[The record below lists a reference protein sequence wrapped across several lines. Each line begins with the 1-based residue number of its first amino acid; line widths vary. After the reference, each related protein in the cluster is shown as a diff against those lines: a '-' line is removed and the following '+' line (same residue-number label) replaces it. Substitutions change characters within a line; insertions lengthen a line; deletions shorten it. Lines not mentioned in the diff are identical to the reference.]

1 MATVKNS
8 RIKDAKRKIPATMVS
23 QHPDHASIP
32 YWKKSLEST
41 RPSSGSRDK
50 SLGKDTEHGN
60 SAKNTRL
67 STLATNDISAFI
79 STAEETRE
87 LYLSFSDLGVSE
99 YKWDWEGK
107 LVDESVME
115 RLLSEFYDF
124 FKDNPIGQEK
134 FLTFRLPNPQVET
147 EFRLGRAFMNLISAA
162 AMARQFNLPD
172 TPLFEVILP
181 MTTGPSEM
189 MEIHEAFNEMAGL
202 KHKLYRM
209 EKVPLKS
216 IKVIP
221 LFEDI
226 ETIANS
232 GKILEDYI
240 KAYGSRFGRLPIYIR
255 PYVAR
260 SDPALNSGMVPTV
273 LAIKLAL
280 SDYASFTEKYGIPT
294 YPIIGSA
301 SLPFRG
307 GLSPE
312 TVDSFTN
319 EYRGV
324 RTALLQSAFRYDYP
338 KEDVLAAIKKLELLL
353 PRGTAEK
360 ISSSERVMILE
371 IMRTFEAFYK
381 PTIEGIADVINK
393 IAGNLPKRRER
404 VQHVGLFGYSRGL
417 GKVRLPRAIG
427 FTAALYSIG
436 VPPEMIGTGRGL
448 KSLVSRVDSLG
459 AAEKADGSRVEHGMT
474 VLEKY
479 YLNIRQDLKR
489 AGRFLNKH
497 NLKLLASR
505 EDGQQEFWKSI
516 QEDVEEIE
524 KYLGERLEPVTKEE
538 LEHQKISGKILQAL
552 ISGKSTK
559 DLVEKSAH
567 LRKSLG

>member
-1 MATVKNS
+1 MS
-8 RIKDAKRKIPATMVS
+8 LKRKIPATMVS
-23 QHPDHASIP
+23 QHPDHASVP
-32 YWKKSLEST
+32 YWKIKIAT
-41 RPSSGSRDK
+41 GSANPR
-50 SLGKDTEHGN
+50 
-60 SAKNTRL
+60 
-67 STLATNDISAFI
+67 NDDGGAFI

-87 LYLSFSDLGVSE
+87 LFLSFSDLGVSE

-115 RLLSEFYDF
+115 RLLSDYYDF

-162 AMARQFNLPD
+162 AMAAQFKLPD

-181 MTTGPSEM
+181 MTTSPGEM
-189 MEIHEAFNEMAGL
+189 MEIHEAFNEIAGL

-226 ETIANS
+226 DTIANS

-280 SDYASFTEKYGIPT
+280 SDYAAFSEKYNIPT

-301 SLPFRG
+301 SLSFRG
-307 GLSPE
+307 GLTPE

-338 KEDVLAAIKKLELLL
+338 KKEVIAAIKRLESLL
-353 PRGTAEK
+353 PRGIAERV
-360 ISSSERVMILE
+360 SVSERAVILE
-371 IMRTFEAFYK
+371 MMKIFESFYK
-381 PTIEGIADVINK
+381 PTIEGIADIINQ
-393 IAGNLPKRRER
+393 IATDLPKRRER
-404 VQHVGLFGYSRGL
+404 VQHVGLFGYSRGM

-436 VPPEMIGTGRGL
+436 VPPELIGTGRGL
-448 KSLVSRVDSLG
+448 RSVIPAKAGIQADSS
-459 AAEKADGSRVEHGMT
+459 GSQIKFGMT

-489 AGRFLNKH
+489 AGAYLNKK
-497 NLKLLASR
+497 NLRALAL
-505 EDGQQEFWKSI
+505 KSKFFKGI
-516 QEDVEEIE
+516 EEDVLEIE
-524 KYLGERLEPVTKEE
+524 KYLGEKLEPKTRDE
-538 LEHQKISGKILQAL
+538 LEHQKISTKILQAL
-552 ISGKSTK
+552 NSKKSTK
-559 DLVEKSAH
+559 DLVEKSAL

>member
-1 MATVKNS
+1 MTNVTKATKVET
-8 RIKDAKRKIPATMVS
+8 RI
-23 QHPDHASIP
+23 
-32 YWKKSLEST
+32 
-41 RPSSGSRDK
+41 
-50 SLGKDTEHGN
+50 
-60 SAKNTRL
+60 
-67 STLATNDISAFI
+67 TNNNSAFI
-79 STAEETRE
+79 STAEETHE
-87 LYLSFSDLGVSE
+87 LFLSFSDLGVSE

-115 RLLSEFYDF
+115 RLLQDHYEFF
-124 FKDNPIGQEK
+124 QKNPIGQEK

-162 AMARQFNLPD
+162 AMARQFKLPD

-181 MTTGPSEM
+181 MTTSPGEM
-189 MEIHEAFNEMAGL
+189 MEIHEAFVEMAGL

-226 ETIANS
+226 NTIASS

-240 KAYGSRFGRLPIYIR
+240 KAFGSRFGRLPEYIR

-280 SDYASFTEKYGIPT
+280 SDYAAFSEKYGIPT

-301 SLPFRG
+301 SLSFRG

-312 TVDSFTN
+312 TVDSFSN

-338 KEDVLAAIKKLELLL
+338 KKDVISAIKRLESLL
-353 PRGTAEK
+353 PRGVAQKVTSNEKAE
-360 ISSSERVMILE
+360 MLE
-371 IMRTFEAFYK
+371 IMKIFESFYK
-381 PTIEGIADVINK
+381 PTIEGIAGIINQ
-393 IAGNLPKRRER
+393 IAGDLPKRRER
-404 VQHVGLFGYSRGL
+404 VQHVGLFGYSRGV

-427 FTAALYSIG
+427 FTAALYSLGI
-436 VPPEMIGTGRGL
+436 PPELIGTGRGL
-448 KSLVSRVDSLG
+448 KAINDERSHTPSSKAKINDSKTG
-459 AAEKADGSRVEHGMT
+459 

-479 YLNIRQDLKR
+479 YLNLRQDLKR
-489 AGRFLNKH
+489 AGAYLNKK
-497 NLKLLASR
+497 NLRALAMKNKYFKAI
-505 EDGQQEFWKSI
+505 E
-516 QEDVEEIE
+516 EDVAKIE
-524 KYLGERLEPVTKEE
+524 KYLGEKLEPESKNE
-538 LEHQKISGKILQAL
+538 LEHQKLTTKILQNL
-552 ISGKSTK
+552 NLKKSTR

>member
-1 MATVKNS
+1 MLYGSTILTDMTTV
-8 RIKDAKRKIPATMVS
+8 RKIPATMVS
-23 QHPDHASIP
+23 QHPDHASVP
-32 YWKKSLEST
+32 YWKEGT
-41 RPSSGSRDK
+41 
-50 SLGKDTEHGN
+50 
-60 SAKNTRL
+60 
-67 STLATNDISAFI
+67 AFI
-79 STAEETRE
+79 STAEETKE
-87 LYLSFSDLGVSE
+87 LFLSFSDLGVSE

-115 RLLSEFYDF
+115 RLLQEYYEF
-124 FKDNPIGQEK
+124 FKDNPIGQER

-162 AMARQFNLPD
+162 AMAKQFNLPD

-181 MTTGPSEM
+181 MTTGPAEM

-221 LFEDI
+221 LFEDVD
-226 ETIANS
+226 TIANS
-232 GKILEDYI
+232 GKILEEYI
-240 KAYGSRFGRLPIYIR
+240 KAYGSKFGRLPIYIR

-260 SDPALNSGMVPTV
+260 SDPALNSGMIPTI

-280 SDYASFTEKYGIPT
+280 SDFAAFEEKYQIPL

-307 GLSPE
+307 GLTPE

-338 KEDVLAAIKKLELLL
+338 KNEVIAAIKKLESLL
-353 PRGTAEK
+353 PRGKAERVLG
-360 ISSSERVMILE
+360 SEREIILE
-371 IMRTFEAFYK
+371 MMKTFEGFYK
-381 PTIEGIADVINK
+381 PTIEGLAEIINQ
-393 IAGNLPKRRER
+393 IAGDLPKRRER

-436 VPPEMIGTGRGL
+436 VPPELIGTGRGI
-448 KSLVSRVDSLG
+448 KSITSTKSTTGGNIEL
-459 AAEKADGSRVEHGMT
+459 
-474 VLEKY
+474 LEKF
-479 YLNIRQDLKR
+479 YLNIRQDLKK
-489 AGRFLNKH
+489 AGAFLNKK
-497 NLKLLASR
+497 NLKTLALKNKFFKGI
-505 EDGQQEFWKSI
+505 E
-516 QEDVEEIE
+516 EDVLGIDE
-524 KYLGERLEPVTKEE
+524 YLGYKLEPVSKAEI
-538 LEHQKISGKILQAL
+538 EHQKISAKVLQAVL
-552 ISGKSTK
+552 AGKSTK
-559 DLVEKSAH
+559 DLVEKGAY

>member
-1 MATVKNS
+1 MS
-8 RIKDAKRKIPATMVS
+8 AKRKIPATMVS
-23 QHPDHASIP
+23 QHPDHASTP
-32 YWKKSLEST
+32 YWH
-41 RPSSGSRDK
+41 DK
-50 SLGKDTEHGN
+50 PFI
-60 SAKNTRL
+60 
-67 STLATNDISAFI
+67 ATSD
-79 STAEETRE
+79 ETKE
-87 LYLSFSDLGVSE
+87 LFLSFSDLGVSE

-115 RLLSEFYDF
+115 RLLSEHYEF

-162 AMARQFNLPD
+162 AMAAQFKLPD

-181 MTTGPSEM
+181 MTTSPGEM
-189 MEIHEAFNEMAGL
+189 MEIHEAFVEMAGL

-209 EKVPLKS
+209 DKVPLKS

-226 ETIANS
+226 DTIANS
-232 GKILEDYI
+232 GKILEDYV

-280 SDYASFTEKYGIPT
+280 SDYAAFEEKYGIPT

-307 GLSPE
+307 GLTPE

-338 KEDVLAAIKKLELLL
+338 KKDVIAAIKRLESLL
-353 PRGTAEK
+353 PRGKA
-360 ISSSERVMILE
+360 ERVSPGQRTEILE
-371 IMRTFEAFYK
+371 IMKTFESYYK
-381 PTIEGIADVINK
+381 PTIEGIADIINI
-393 IAGNLPKRRER
+393 IAGDLPKRRER
-404 VQHVGLFGYSRGL
+404 VQHVGLFGYSRGM

-436 VPPEMIGTGRGL
+436 VPPELIGTGRGI
-448 KSLVSRVDSLG
+448 K
-459 AAEKADGSRVEHGMT
+459 AIKNAESGMRNLEL
-474 VLEKY
+474 LEKF
-479 YLNIRQDLKR
+479 YLNIRQDLKK
-489 AGRFLNKH
+489 AGAYLNKK
-497 NLKLLASR
+497 NLHALAVKDKFFKGV
-505 EDGQQEFWKSI
+505 E
-516 QEDVEEIE
+516 EDVAEIE
-524 KYLGERLEPVTKEE
+524 KYLGEKLEPRTKEE
-538 LEHQKISGKILQAL
+538 LEHQKLSAKILQAL
-552 ISGKSTK
+552 NSKKSTK
-559 DLVEKSAH
+559 DLVEKSAL

>member
-1 MATVKNS
+1 MS
-8 RIKDAKRKIPATMVS
+8 IKRKIPATMVS
-23 QHPDHASIP
+23 QHPDHSGTP
-32 YWKKSLEST
+32 YWHDQ
-41 RPSSGSRDK
+41 P
-50 SLGKDTEHGN
+50 
-60 SAKNTRL
+60 
-67 STLATNDISAFI
+67 FI
-79 STAEETRE
+79 STADETKE
-87 LYLSFSDLGVSE
+87 LFLSFSDLGVSE

-115 RLLSEFYDF
+115 RLLQDHYDY

-162 AMARQFNLPD
+162 AMARQFKLPD

-181 MTTGPSEM
+181 MTTSSADM
-189 MEIHEAFNEMAGL
+189 MEIHEAFVEIAGL

-209 EKVPLKS
+209 DKIPLKS
-216 IKVIP
+216 VKVIP

-226 ETIANS
+226 GTIANS
-232 GKILEDYI
+232 GKILEEYI
-240 KAYGSRFGRLPIYIR
+240 KAFGSRFGRLPFYIR

-273 LAIKLAL
+273 LAIKIAL
-280 SDYASFTEKYGIPT
+280 SDYATFEEKYGIPT

-312 TVDSFTN
+312 TVDSFSN

-338 KEDVLAAIKKLELLL
+338 KKEVISAIKRLESLL
-353 PRGTAEK
+353 PRGKAER
-360 ISSSERVMILE
+360 ISASERTEMLE
-371 IMRTFEAFYK
+371 IMKSFESFYK
-381 PTIEGIADVINK
+381 PTIEGIAESINLV
-393 IAGNLPKRRER
+393 AGDLPKRRER

-427 FTAALYSIG
+427 FTAALYSLG
-436 VPPEMIGTGRGL
+436 VPPELIATGRGL
-448 KSLVSRVDSLG
+448 GEITNAKLQITN
-459 AAEKADGSRVEHGMT
+459 EKLK

-479 YLNIRQDLKR
+479 YLNLRQDLKR
-489 AGRFLNKH
+489 AGAYLNKR
-497 NLKLLASR
+497 NLRALAVKNKFFKFI
-505 EDGQQEFWKSI
+505 E
-516 QEDVEEIE
+516 EDVSEIE
-524 KYLGERLEPVTKEE
+524 KYLGEKLEPRTKEE
-538 LEHQKISGKILQAL
+538 LEHQKISTKILQAL
-552 ISGKSTK
+552 NAKKSTK
-559 DLVEKSAH
+559 DLVEKSAK

>member
-1 MATVKNS
+1 MSKM
-8 RIKDAKRKIPATMVS
+8 RKIPSTMVS
-23 QHPDHASIP
+23 QHPDHASVP
-32 YWKKSLEST
+32 YWK
-41 RPSSGSRDK
+41 SG
-50 SLGKDTEHGN
+50 GGN
-60 SAKNTRL
+60 SN
-67 STLATNDISAFI
+67 SAFI

-87 LYLSFSDLGVSE
+87 LFLSFSDLGVSE

-115 RLLSEFYDF
+115 RLLSEHYDF
-124 FKDNPIGQEK
+124 FKENPIGQEK

-162 AMARQFNLPD
+162 AMARQFKLPD

-181 MTTGPSEM
+181 MTLGSADM
-189 MEIHEAFNEMAGL
+189 MEIHEAFNEMASL

-209 EKVPLKS
+209 DKIPLKS

-226 ETIANS
+226 LTIANS
-232 GKILEDYI
+232 GKILEEYI

-260 SDPALNSGMVPTV
+260 SDPALNSGIVPV
-273 LAIKLAL
+273 ILAIKLAL
-280 SDYASFTEKYGIPT
+280 SDYADFEKKYEIPL

-307 GLSPE
+307 GLTPK
-312 TVDSFTN
+312 TVDSFSN
-319 EYRGV
+319 EYRGI

-338 KEDVLAAIKKLELLL
+338 KKDVIAAIKRLESLL
-353 PRGTAEK
+353 PRGEAQK
-360 ISSSERVMILE
+360 VSAKERAQILE
-371 IMRTFEAFYK
+371 IMKIFESFYK
-381 PTIEGIADVINK
+381 STIEGIAVVINR
-393 IAGNLPKRRER
+393 IAADLPARRER
-404 VQHVGLFGYSRGL
+404 VQHVGLFGYSRGV

-436 VPPEMIGTGRGL
+436 IPPELIGTGRGL
-448 KSLVSRVDSLG
+448 KGLSVKG
-459 AAEKADGSRVEHGMT
+459 EGEK

-479 YLNIRQDLKR
+479 YLNLRQDLQR
-489 AGRFLNKH
+489 AGAYLNKK
-497 NLKLLASR
+497 NLSLLAKKNKY
-505 EDGQQEFWKSI
+505 FKAI
-516 QEDVEEIE
+516 VEDVAGIE
-524 KYLGERLEPVTKEE
+524 KYLGGKLEPVTKDE
-538 LEHQKISGKILQAL
+538 LEHQKLSSKLLQNLNAKKP
-552 ISGKSTK
+552 IK
-559 DLVEKSAH
+559 DLIEKSAI

>member
-1 MATVKNS
+1 MAIKKTSNS
-8 RIKDAKRKIPATMVS
+8 KDSKRKIPGTMVS
-23 QHPDHASIP
+23 QHPDHAGAP
-32 YWKKSLEST
+32 YWH
-41 RPSSGSRDK
+41 DK
-50 SLGKDTEHGN
+50 
-60 SAKNTRL
+60 
-67 STLATNDISAFI
+67 AFI
-79 STAEETRE
+79 STADETKE
-87 LYLSFSDLGVSE
+87 LFLSFSDLGVSE

-115 RLLSEFYDF
+115 RLLSDYYEF

-162 AMARQFNLPD
+162 AMASQFKLPD

-221 LFEDI
+221 LFEDVD
-226 ETIANS
+226 TIANS

-240 KAYGSRFGRLPIYIR
+240 KAYGSRFSRLPIYIR

-260 SDPALNSGMVPTV
+260 SDPALNSGMIPTV

-280 SDYASFTEKYGIPT
+280 SDYAAFSEKYGIPT

-338 KEDVLAAIKKLELLL
+338 KQDVLSAIKRLESLL
-353 PRGTAEK
+353 PRGTADRV
-360 ISSSERVMILE
+360 STSERSEILE
-371 IMRTFEAFYK
+371 MMKIFEGFYK
-381 PTIEGIADVINK
+381 PTIEGIADIINK
-393 IAGNLPKRRER
+393 IAGDLPKRRER

-436 VPPEMIGTGRGL
+436 VPPELIGTGRGL
-448 KSLVSRVDSLG
+448 KVVR
-459 AAEKADGSRVEHGMT
+459 EKGEGER
-474 VLEKY
+474 VLEKF
-479 YLNIRQDLKR
+479 YLNIRTDLKR
-489 AGRFLNKH
+489 AGAYLNKK
-497 NLKLLASR
+497 NLRALSL
-505 EDGQQEFWKSI
+505 KSKFFKGI
-516 QEDVEEIE
+516 EEDVSEIE
-524 KYLGERLEPVTKEE
+524 KYLGVKLEPETRDQI
-538 LEHQKISGKILQAL
+538 EHQKVSAKVLVNLNA
-552 ISGKSTK
+552 GKSTK
-559 DLVEKSAH
+559 DLVEKGAH

>member
-1 MATVKNS
+1 MSMKHSLRDKSLKQNLRS
-8 RIKDAKRKIPATMVS
+8 RDLKRKIPATMVS
-23 QHPDHASIP
+23 QHPDHASVP
-32 YWKKSLEST
+32 YWKSDEAGERRSDERKAEK
-41 RPSSGSRDK
+41 SSGAS
-50 SLGKDTEHGN
+50 SLRSSVANH
-60 SAKNTRL
+60 
-67 STLATNDISAFI
+67 AFI

-87 LYLSFSDLGVSE
+87 LFLSFSDLGVSE

-115 RLLSEFYDF
+115 RLLQEHYDF
-124 FKDNPIGQEK
+124 FKDNPIGREK
-134 FLTFRLPNPQVET
+134 FLTFRLPNPQVQT

-162 AMARQFNLPD
+162 AMAAQFKLPD

-221 LFEDI
+221 LFEDVDS
-226 ETIANS
+226 IANS

-240 KAYGSRFGRLPIYIR
+240 KAFGSRFGRLPIYIR

-280 SDYASFTEKYGIPT
+280 SAYRDFEEKYQIPL

-338 KEDVLAAIKKLELLL
+338 KVQVISAIRRLESLL
-353 PRGTAEK
+353 PRGIAER
-360 ISSSERVMILE
+360 ISSSEREQILD
-371 IMRTFEAFYK
+371 IMKIFEGFYK
-381 PTIEGIADVINK
+381 PTIEGIAEVINQ
-393 IAGNLPKRRER
+393 IASDLPKRRER

-436 VPPEMIGTGRGL
+436 VPPELVGTGRGL
-448 KSLVSRVDSLG
+448 KVINDEILMIKDS
-459 AAEKADGSRVEHGMT
+459 KQNI
-474 VLEKY
+474 LEKY
-479 YLNIRQDLKR
+479 HLNIRQDLKR
-489 AGRFLNKH
+489 AGAFLNKR
-497 NLKLLASR
+497 NLSALAKQNKFFKGI
-505 EDGQQEFWKSI
+505 E
-516 QEDVEEIE
+516 EDVTEIE
-524 KYLGERLEPVTKEE
+524 KFLGEKLEPRTKEE
-538 LEHQKISGKILQAL
+538 LEHQKVSAKVLQNVLAK
-552 ISGKSTK
+552 KSTK
-559 DLVEKSAH
+559 DLVEKGAF

>member
-1 MATVKNS
+1 M
-8 RIKDAKRKIPATMVS
+8 RKIPATMVS
-23 QHPDHASIP
+23 QHPDHASVP
-32 YWKKSLEST
+32 YWKQGQGT
-41 RPSSGSRDK
+41 RDK
-50 SLGKDTEHGN
+50 SLGKNNDP
-60 SAKNTRL
+60 RL
-67 STLATNDISAFI
+67 STLATSDSKGAFI

-87 LYLSFSDLGVSE
+87 LFLSFSDLGVSE

-115 RLLSEFYDF
+115 RLLQDYYEF

-162 AMARQFNLPD
+162 AMAKQFNLPD

-181 MTTGPSEM
+181 MTTGPAEM

-221 LFEDI
+221 LFEDVD
-226 ETIANS
+226 TIANS
-232 GKILEDYI
+232 GKILEEYI
-240 KAYGSRFGRLPIYIR
+240 KAYGSKFGRLPIYIR

-260 SDPALNSGMVPTV
+260 SDPALNSGMIPTV

-280 SDYASFTEKYGIPT
+280 SAYVDFEEKYKIPL

-312 TVDSFTN
+312 TVDSFVN

-338 KEDVLAAIKKLELLL
+338 KKMVISAIKRLESLL
-353 PRGTAEK
+353 PRGIADK
-360 ISSSERVMILE
+360 ITVAERVEILE
-371 IMRTFEAFYK
+371 MMKIFEGFYK
-381 PTIEGIADVINK
+381 PTIEGIAEIINV
-393 IAGNLPKRRER
+393 IAGDLPKRRER

-436 VPPEMIGTGRGL
+436 VPPELIGTGRGL
-448 KSLVSRVDSLG
+448 GELKVKS
-459 AAEKADGSRVEHGMT
+459 EKLK
-474 VLEKY
+474 VLEKF

-489 AGRFLNKH
+489 AGGYLNKK
-497 NLKLLASR
+497 NLRALA
-505 EDGQQEFWKSI
+505 QKSKFFKGI
-516 QEDVEEIE
+516 EEDVLEIE
-524 KYLGERLEPVTKEE
+524 KYLEEKLEPHTKEE
-538 LEHQKISGKILQAL
+538 LEHQKISAKVLQAL
-552 ISGKSTK
+552 TAGKSTK
-559 DLVEKSAH
+559 DLVEKGAY

>member
-1 MATVKNS
+1 MSTQAKVSSAVSLLRAKE
-8 RIKDAKRKIPATMVS
+8 AKRKIPGTMVS
-23 QHPDHASIP
+23 QHPDHASVP
-32 YWKKSLEST
+32 YWKRDTGRGT
-41 RPSSGSRDK
+41 RDTKKDAFTFEQSRK
-50 SLGKDTEHGN
+50 EGE
-60 SAKNTRL
+60 
-67 STLATNDISAFI
+67 AFI
-79 STAEETRE
+79 STADETKE
-87 LYLSFSDLGVSE
+87 LFLSFSDLGVSE

-115 RLLSEFYDF
+115 RLLSDYYEF
-124 FKDNPIGQEK
+124 FKENPIGQEK

-162 AMARQFNLPD
+162 AMASQFKLPD

-181 MTTGPSEM
+181 MTTSPGEM

-221 LFEDI
+221 LFEDVD
-226 ETIANS
+226 TIANS

-260 SDPALNSGMVPTV
+260 SDPALNSGMIPTV

-280 SDYASFTEKYGIPT
+280 SDYAGFSEKYGIPT

-338 KEDVLAAIKKLELLL
+338 KKDVLSAIKRLESLL
-353 PRGTAEK
+353 PRGIADRV
-360 ISSSERVMILE
+360 SVSERTEILE
-371 IMRTFEAFYK
+371 MIKIFESFYK
-381 PTIEGIADVINK
+381 PTIEGIADIINK
-393 IAGNLPKRRER
+393 IAGDLPKRRER

-436 VPPEMIGTGRGL
+436 VPPELIGTGRGL
-448 KSLVSRVDSLG
+448 KGIWNLESGILKRQD
-459 AAEKADGSRVEHGMT
+459 

-489 AGRFLNKH
+489 AGAFLNKK
-497 NLKLLASR
+497 NLRALAAKDKFFKGI
-505 EDGQQEFWKSI
+505 E
-516 QEDVEEIE
+516 EDVLEIE
-524 KYLGERLEPVTKEE
+524 KYLGFKLEPETKDQI
-538 LEHQKISGKILQAL
+538 EHQKVSAKVLQNLNA
-552 ISGKSTK
+552 GKSTK
-559 DLVEKSAH
+559 DLVEKGAH

>member
-1 MATVKNS
+1 MSTL
-8 RIKDAKRKIPATMVS
+8 RKIPATMVS
-23 QHPDHASIP
+23 QHPDHASVP
-32 YWKKSLEST
+32 YWKQNTKYEIRNT
-41 RPSSGSRDK
+41 KQEPK
-50 SLGKDTEHGN
+50 GN
-60 SAKNTRL
+60 ETNPKNKVAL
-67 STLATNDISAFI
+67 SQAPRNDESAFI

-87 LYLSFSDLGVSE
+87 LFLSFSDLGVSE

-115 RLLSEFYDF
+115 RLLSDYYEF

-162 AMARQFNLPD
+162 AMARQFKLPD

-181 MTTGPSEM
+181 MTTSPGEM

-221 LFEDI
+221 LFEDVD
-226 ETIANS
+226 TIANS

-260 SDPALNSGMVPTV
+260 SDPALNSGMIPTV

-280 SDYASFTEKYGIPT
+280 SDYAAFEEKYNIPLF
-294 YPIIGSA
+294 PIIGSA

-307 GLSPE
+307 GLTPD
-312 TVDSFTN
+312 TVDSFSN

-338 KEDVLAAIKKLELLL
+338 KVEVIAAIKRLESLL
-353 PRGTAEK
+353 PRGIAERVTT
-360 ISSSERVMILE
+360 SERVEILAMIK
-371 IMRTFEAFYK
+371 IFESFYK
-381 PTIEGIADVINK
+381 PTIEGIADIINQ
-393 IAGNLPKRRER
+393 IAGDLPKRRER

-436 VPPEMIGTGRGL
+436 VPPELIGTGRGL
-448 KSLVSRVDSLG
+448 KAISSVIPDSDPESSGSLP
-459 AAEKADGSRVEHGMT
+459 GSRVKHGMT
-474 VLEKY
+474 VLERY
-479 YLNIRQDLKR
+479 YLNIRQDFKR
-489 AGRFLNKH
+489 AGAYLNKK
-497 NLKLLASR
+497 NLRALSLKS
-505 EDGQQEFWKSI
+505 EFFKGI
-516 QEDVEEIE
+516 EEDVLEIE
-524 KYLGERLEPVTKEE
+524 KYLGMKLEPVSKAE
-538 LEHQKISGKILQAL
+538 LEHQKISSKVLQAVL
-552 ISGKSTK
+552 AGKSTK
-559 DLVEKSAH
+559 DLVEKGAH

>member
-1 MATVKNS
+1 MST
-8 RIKDAKRKIPATMVS
+8 KRKIPATMIS
-23 QHPDHASIP
+23 QHPDHASVP
-32 YWKKSLEST
+32 YWKGQETGDKGQGKST
-41 RPSSGSRDK
+41 NNP
-50 SLGKDTEHGN
+50 
-60 SAKNTRL
+60 RL
-67 STLATNDISAFI
+67 LSLATSDSSRAFI
-79 STAEETRE
+79 STAEETQE
-87 LYLSFSDLGVSE
+87 LFLSFSDLGVSE

-115 RLLSEFYDF
+115 RLLSEHYDF
-124 FKDNPIGQEK
+124 FKENPLGQEK

-162 AMARQFNLPD
+162 AMARQFKLPD

-189 MEIHEAFNEMAGL
+189 MEIHEAFVEMAGL

-209 EKVPLKS
+209 DKIPLKS

-221 LFEDI
+221 LFEDVD
-226 ETIANS
+226 TIANS

-240 KAYGSRFGRLPIYIR
+240 KAYGSKFGRLPIYIR

-260 SDPALNSGMVPTV
+260 SDPALNSGMIPTI

-280 SDYASFTEKYGIPT
+280 SDYAAFEEKYSIPL

-312 TVDSFTN
+312 TVDSFSN

-338 KEDVLAAIKKLELLL
+338 KKDVISAIKRLESLL
-353 PRGTAEK
+353 PRGIAERVLP
-360 ISSSERVMILE
+360 SERTEILE
-371 IMRTFEAFYK
+371 MMKIFESFYK

-393 IAGNLPKRRER
+393 IASDLPKRRER

-436 VPPEMIGTGRGL
+436 VPPELIGTGRGL
-448 KSLVSRVDSLG
+448 KVLGQESRDMSQG
-459 AAEKADGSRVEHGMT
+459 

-479 YLNIRQDLKR
+479 YLNIRQDLIR
-489 AGRFLNKH
+489 AGAFLNKK
-497 NLKLLASR
+497 NLRALAL
-505 EDGQQEFWKSI
+505 KSKFFKGI
-516 QEDVEEIE
+516 EEDVAEIE
-524 KYLGERLEPVTKEE
+524 KYLGEKLEPKSEEE
-538 LEHQKISGKILQAL
+538 LEHQKISAKVLQNLLAE
-552 ISGKSTK
+552 KSTK
-559 DLVEKSAH
+559 DLVEKGAH

>member
-1 MATVKNS
+1 MS
-8 RIKDAKRKIPATMVS
+8 LKRKIPATMVS
-23 QHPDHASIP
+23 QHPDHAGTP
-32 YWKKSLEST
+32 YWHDQ
-41 RPSSGSRDK
+41 P
-50 SLGKDTEHGN
+50 
-60 SAKNTRL
+60 
-67 STLATNDISAFI
+67 FI
-79 STAEETRE
+79 STADETKE
-87 LYLSFSDLGVSE
+87 LFLSFSDLGVSE

-115 RLLSEFYDF
+115 RLLQDHYEY

-162 AMARQFNLPD
+162 AMARQFKLPD

-181 MTTGPSEM
+181 MTTSSADM
-189 MEIHEAFNEMAGL
+189 MEIHEAFVEIAGL

-209 EKVPLKS
+209 DKIPLKS
-216 IKVIP
+216 VKVIP

-226 ETIANS
+226 DTIANS
-232 GKILEDYI
+232 GKILEEYI
-240 KAYGSRFGRLPIYIR
+240 KAFGSRFGRLPFYIR

-273 LAIKLAL
+273 LAIKIAL
-280 SDYASFTEKYGIPT
+280 SDYASFEEKYGIPT

-312 TVDSFTN
+312 TVDSFAN

-324 RTALLQSAFRYDYP
+324 RTALLQSAFRYDFP
-338 KEDVLAAIKKLELLL
+338 KKEVVSAIKKLESLL
-353 PRGTAEK
+353 PRGKAEK
-360 ISSSERVMILE
+360 VAPGEKAMLLE
-371 IMRTFEAFYK
+371 TMKIFESFYK
-381 PTIEGIADVINK
+381 PTIEGIAETINLV
-393 IAGNLPKRRER
+393 AGDLPKRRER

-436 VPPEMIGTGRGL
+436 VPPELIGTGRGL
-448 KSLVSRVDSLG
+448 KSLTKELG
-459 AAEKADGSRVEHGMT
+459 IRNQGLE

-489 AGRFLNKH
+489 AGAYLNKK
-497 NLKLLASR
+497 NLRALAAKNKFFKNI
-505 EDGQQEFWKSI
+505 E
-516 QEDVEEIE
+516 EDVAEIE
-524 KYLGERLEPVTKEE
+524 KYLGEKLEPRTKEE
-538 LEHQKISGKILQAL
+538 AEHQKITGKILQNL
-552 ISGKSTK
+552 NLKKSTK

>member
-1 MATVKNS
+1 LLIYQLKSTIHCGMST
-8 RIKDAKRKIPATMVS
+8 KRKIPSTMVS
-23 QHPDHASIP
+23 QHPDHASTP
-32 YWKKSLEST
+32 YWKRDTKYEI
-41 RPSSGSRDK
+41 GDK
-50 SLGKDTEHGN
+50 SKKN
-60 SAKNTRL
+60 NVNAKPRSGEAVSVNP
-67 STLATNDISAFI
+67 AFI

-87 LYLSFSDLGVSE
+87 LFLSFSDLGVSE

-115 RLLSEFYDF
+115 RLMSDHYEF

-162 AMARQFNLPD
+162 AMARQFGLPD

-181 MTTGPSEM
+181 MTTSPGEM
-189 MEIHEAFNEMAGL
+189 MEIHEAFVEIAGL

-209 EKVPLKS
+209 DKVPLKS

-221 LFEDI
+221 LFEDVN
-226 ETIANS
+226 TIANS

-280 SDYASFTEKYGIPT
+280 SDYAAFEEKYGIPL

-319 EYRGV
+319 EYRGI
-324 RTALLQSAFRYDYP
+324 RTALLQSAFRYDFP
-338 KEDVLAAIKKLELLL
+338 KKNVIEAIKRLESLL
-353 PRGTAEK
+353 PRGKAERV
-360 ISSSERVMILE
+360 SASERVQILE
-371 IMRTFEAFYK
+371 IMKTFEDFYK
-381 PTIEGIADVINK
+381 PTIEGIADIINI
-393 IAGNLPKRRER
+393 IASDLPKRRER
-404 VQHVGLFGYSRGL
+404 VQHTGLFGYSRGL

-436 VPPEMIGTGRGL
+436 VPPEIIGTGRGL
-448 KSLVSRVDSLG
+448 KSITSTTSTKVTTG
-459 AAEKADGSRVEHGMT
+459 EKLEI
-474 VLEKY
+474 LEKY
-479 YLNIRQDLKR
+479 YLNLRQDLR
-489 AGRFLNKH
+489 RSGAFLNKR
-497 NLKLLASR
+497 NLSLLAKKNKFFKAI
-505 EDGQQEFWKSI
+505 E
-516 QEDVEEIE
+516 EDVAEIE
-524 KYLGERLEPVTKEE
+524 KYLGEKLEPASKEE
-538 LEHQKISGKILQAL
+538 LEHQKLSTKILANLQ
-552 ISGKSTK
+552 SKKSTK

>member
-1 MATVKNS
+1 MTTSQAS
-8 RIKDAKRKIPATMVS
+8 RLKDSKRKIPGTMVS
-23 QHPDHASIP
+23 QHPDHASVP
-32 YWKKSLEST
+32 YWK
-41 RPSSGSRDK
+41 RPDQDG
-50 SLGKDTEHGN
+50 GKTHEGVASPSARNDGN
-60 SAKNTRL
+60 
-67 STLATNDISAFI
+67 AFI
-79 STAEETRE
+79 STADETKE
-87 LYLSFSDLGVSE
+87 LFLSFSDLGVSE

-115 RLLSEFYDF
+115 RLLSDYYDF

-162 AMARQFNLPD
+162 AMASQFKLPD

-221 LFEDI
+221 LFEDVD
-226 ETIANS
+226 TIANS

-280 SDYASFTEKYGIPT
+280 SDYAAFSEKYGIPT

-338 KEDVLAAIKKLELLL
+338 KKDVLSAIKRLESLL
-353 PRGTAEK
+353 PRGTADRVS
-360 ISSSERVMILE
+360 ISERVEILE
-371 IMRTFEAFYK
+371 MMKIFESFYK

-393 IAGNLPKRRER
+393 IAGDLPKRRER

-436 VPPEMIGTGRGL
+436 VPPEIIGTGRGL
-448 KSLVSRVDSLG
+448 KVISAVIPDSDPESSGSLP
-459 AAEKADGSRVEHGMT
+459 GSRIKYGMT
-474 VLEKY
+474 ELLEKY

-489 AGRFLNKH
+489 AGAFLNKK
-497 NLKLLASR
+497 NLRVLASKS
-505 EDGQQEFWKSI
+505 EFFKGI
-516 QEDVEEIE
+516 EEDVLEIE
-524 KYLGERLEPVTKEE
+524 KYLGFKLEPETEDQI
-538 LEHQKISGKILQAL
+538 EHQKISAKVLVNL
-552 ISGKSTK
+552 NLGKSTK
-559 DLVEKSAH
+559 DLVEKGAH

>member
-1 MATVKNS
+1 
-8 RIKDAKRKIPATMVS
+8 MVS
-23 QHPDHASIP
+23 QHPDHAGTP
-32 YWKKSLEST
+32 YWHDQ
-41 RPSSGSRDK
+41 P
-50 SLGKDTEHGN
+50 
-60 SAKNTRL
+60 
-67 STLATNDISAFI
+67 FI
-79 STAEETRE
+79 STADETKE
-87 LYLSFSDLGVSE
+87 LFLSFSDLGVSE

-115 RLLSEFYDF
+115 RLLQDHYEY

-162 AMARQFNLPD
+162 AMARQFKLPD

-181 MTTGPSEM
+181 MTTGSADM
-189 MEIHEAFNEMAGL
+189 MEIHEAFVEIAGL

-209 EKVPLKS
+209 DKIPLKS
-216 IKVIP
+216 VKVIP

-226 ETIANS
+226 DTIANS
-232 GKILEDYI
+232 GKILEEYI
-240 KAYGSRFGRLPIYIR
+240 KAFGSRFGRLPFYIR

-273 LAIKLAL
+273 LAIKIAL
-280 SDYASFTEKYGIPT
+280 SDYASFEEKYGIPT

-312 TVDSFTN
+312 TIDSFAN

-324 RTALLQSAFRYDYP
+324 RTALLQSAFRYDFP
-338 KEDVLAAIKKLELLL
+338 KKEVVSAIKKLESLL
-353 PRGTAEK
+353 PRGKAERIAPGEK
-360 ISSSERVMILE
+360 PVLLE
-371 IMRTFEAFYK
+371 IMKIFESFYK
-381 PTIEGIADVINK
+381 PTIEGIAETINLV
-393 IAGNLPKRRER
+393 AGDLPKRRER

-436 VPPEMIGTGRGL
+436 VPPELIGTGRGL
-448 KSLVSRVDSLG
+448 KSLNNESG
-459 AAEKADGSRVEHGMT
+459 IKNHGLET
-474 VLEKY
+474 LEKY
-479 YLNIRQDLKR
+479 YLNLRQDLKR
-489 AGRFLNKH
+489 SGAYLNKK
-497 NLKLLASR
+497 NLRALAVKNKLFKNI
-505 EDGQQEFWKSI
+505 E
-516 QEDVEEIE
+516 EDVAEIE
-524 KYLGERLEPVTKEE
+524 KYLGEKLEPRSKEE
-538 LEHQKISGKILQAL
+538 TEHQKITGKILQNL
-552 ISGKSTK
+552 NSGKSTR

>member
-1 MATVKNS
+1 MS
-8 RIKDAKRKIPATMVS
+8 IKRKIPATMVS
-23 QHPDHASIP
+23 QHPDHAGAP
-32 YWKKSLEST
+32 YWH
-41 RPSSGSRDK
+41 DK
-50 SLGKDTEHGN
+50 P
-60 SAKNTRL
+60 
-67 STLATNDISAFI
+67 FI
-79 STAEETRE
+79 STADETKE
-87 LYLSFSDLGVSE
+87 LFLSFSDLGVSE

-115 RLLSEFYDF
+115 RLYSEHYDF

-162 AMARQFNLPD
+162 AMARQFKLPD

-181 MTTGPSEM
+181 MTTSPGEM
-189 MEIHEAFNEMAGL
+189 MEIHEAFVEMAGL

-209 EKVPLKS
+209 DKIPLKS

-221 LFEDI
+221 LFEDVD
-226 ETIANS
+226 TIANS

-240 KAYGSRFGRLPIYIR
+240 KAYGSRFGKLPIYIR

-280 SDYASFTEKYGIPT
+280 SDYAGFEEKYAIPL

-312 TVDSFTN
+312 TVDSFSN

-338 KEDVLAAIKKLELLL
+338 KKEVVNAIKRLELLL
-353 PRGTAEK
+353 PRGIAERV
-360 ISSSERVMILE
+360 SGSERSEILGMMK
-371 IMRTFEAFYK
+371 IFESFYK
-381 PTIEGIADVINK
+381 PTIEGIAGIINQ
-393 IAGNLPKRRER
+393 IASDLPKRRER

-436 VPPEMIGTGRGL
+436 VPPELIGTGRGL
-448 KSLVSRVDSLG
+448 AQLKTHNPSLI
-459 AAEKADGSRVEHGMT
+459 T
-474 VLEKY
+474 ILEKY
-479 YLNIRQDLKR
+479 HLNIRQDLKR
-489 AGRFLNKH
+489 AGAYLNKK
-497 NLKLLASR
+497 NLRALAL
-505 EDGQQEFWKSI
+505 KSKFFKAI
-516 QEDVEEIE
+516 EEDVSAIE
-524 KYLGERLEPVTKEE
+524 KYLGQKLEPRTKEE
-538 LEHQKISGKILQAL
+538 LEHQKLTTKIQQKLL
-552 ISGKSTK
+552 SKKSTK

-567 LRKSLG
+567 QRKSLG

>member
-1 MATVKNS
+1 
-8 RIKDAKRKIPATMVS
+8 MVS
-23 QHPDHASIP
+23 QHPDHASVP
-32 YWKKSLEST
+32 YWKRQET
-41 RPSSGSRDK
+41 RDK
-50 SLGKDTEHGN
+50 SQE
-60 SAKNTRL
+60 KNTNNPRL
-67 STLATNDISAFI
+67 STLSTSHSGTAFI

-87 LYLSFSDLGVSE
+87 LFLSFSDLGVSE

-115 RLLSEFYDF
+115 RLLADHYDF
-124 FKDNPIGQEK
+124 FKENPIGQEK

-162 AMARQFNLPD
+162 AMARQFKLPD

-181 MTTGPSEM
+181 MTTSPGEM
-189 MEIHEAFNEMAGL
+189 MEIHEAFVEMAGL

-209 EKVPLKS
+209 DKIPLKS

-226 ETIANS
+226 DTIANS

-260 SDPALNSGMVPTV
+260 SDPALNSGMVSTV
-273 LAIKLAL
+273 LAIKMAL
-280 SDYASFTEKYGIPT
+280 SDYAAFSEKYNIPT
-294 YPIIGSA
+294 FPIIGSA

-338 KEDVLAAIKKLELLL
+338 KKEVTSAIKRLESLL
-353 PRGTAEK
+353 PRGIAERV
-360 ISSSERVMILE
+360 SVSERAIILE
-371 IMRTFEAFYK
+371 MMKTFESFYK
-381 PTIEGIADVINK
+381 PAIEGIADIINQ
-393 IAGNLPKRRER
+393 IAGDLPKRRER
-404 VQHVGLFGYSRGL
+404 VQHVGLFGYSRGI

-436 VPPEMIGTGRGL
+436 VPPELIGTGRGL
-448 KSLVSRVDSLG
+448 KGLSIKGEGVR
-459 AAEKADGSRVEHGMT
+459 

-479 YLNIRQDLKR
+479 YLNLRQDLKR
-489 AGRFLNKH
+489 AGAYLNKK
-497 NLKLLASR
+497 NLRLLAAKNKFFR
-505 EDGQQEFWKSI
+505 GIE
-516 QEDVEEIE
+516 EDVFEIE
-524 KYLGERLEPVTKEE
+524 KYLGEKLEPKTRDE
-538 LEHQKISGKILQAL
+538 LEHQKISAKILQNVLAN
-552 ISGKSTK
+552 KSTK
-559 DLVEKSAH
+559 DLVEKSAL